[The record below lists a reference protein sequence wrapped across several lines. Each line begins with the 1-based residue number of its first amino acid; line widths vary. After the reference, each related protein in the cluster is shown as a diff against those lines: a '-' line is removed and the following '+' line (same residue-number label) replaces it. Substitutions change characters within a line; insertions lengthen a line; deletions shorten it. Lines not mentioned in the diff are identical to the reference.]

1 MTDDSTATAPPL
13 VLIHGSGGSA
23 AVWRHQT
30 DALSPLCRVV
40 AVDLPGHGGRSP
52 LATPSVDDYAAD
64 VEEQIHGSGLQRP
77 IIGGHSLGGAIALT
91 IALRRRVLIGG
102 LILVGTGARL
112 RVLPAILTG
121 LLSDY
126 RRTVENVHELGFS
139 PSTSR
144 EIVAESIE
152 STLAVPAE
160 VTHGD
165 FNACDRFDAMARLGE
180 VDVPTLIVCGVEDRL
195 TPLKYSEYF
204 HRHIRESQLVTVE
217 GAGHFVQVEQPWAVN
232 EVVRRF
238 LRDPR
243 S

>member
-1 MTDDSTATAPPL
+1 MTEDSTATAPPL

-30 DALSPLCRVV
+30 DALTPLCRVV
-40 AVDLPGHGGRSP
+40 AMDLPGHGGRAP

-64 VEEQIHGSGLQRP
+64 VEEQIQGSGLQCP
-77 IIGGHSLGGAIALT
+77 IVGGHSLGGAIALT
-91 IALRRRVLIGG
+91 IALRGRVPIDG

-112 RVLPAILTG
+112 RVLPAILMG

-126 RRTVENVHELGFS
+126 RQAVEHVHDLGFS
-139 PSTSR
+139 PSTSQGL
-144 EIVAESIE
+144 VAESIE
-152 STLAVPAE
+152 STLTLPAE

-165 FNACDRFDAMARLGE
+165 FSACDRFDAMTRLGE
-180 VDVPTLIVCGVEDRL
+180 MDVPTLIVCGVEDRL

-217 GAGHFVQVEQPWAVN
+217 RAGHFVQVEQPAAVN
-232 EVVRRF
+232 EAIRRF
-238 LRDPR
+238 LRDRR